1 MKIEHVAIWTGDLE
15 RLKRFYTKY
24 FNCVAGNKYRNGSN
38 NFESYFLSFDNSA
51 RLELMQMPSIPNNL
65 NDSKMQYE
73 GITHIAIAVGSKENV
88 VEITEKLRSNEYTIV
103 SEPQTTGDGYFESC
117 VLDSDGNR
125 VEITV
130 WGGDTSSHL
139 ATFL

>member
-24 FNCVAGNKYRNGSN
+24 FNCIAGNKYRNGSN
-38 NFESYFLSFDNSA
+38 DFESYFLSFDNSA

-130 WGGDTSSHL
+130 
-139 ATFL
+139 